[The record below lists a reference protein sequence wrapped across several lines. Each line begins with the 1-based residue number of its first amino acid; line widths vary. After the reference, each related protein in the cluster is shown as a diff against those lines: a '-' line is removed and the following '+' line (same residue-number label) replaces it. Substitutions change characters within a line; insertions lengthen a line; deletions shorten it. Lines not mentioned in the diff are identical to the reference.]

1 MERMFNL
8 ADAAGS
14 CPADPA
20 SYAKRL
26 RLILDALP
34 TGIVLA
40 EAPSGR
46 IIEGNQSIEMILRH
60 PVLYSRDTE
69 AYREWVAFHEDGR
82 QVQGHEYPLARA
94 LAGKEVRPELECRY
108 LRPDGTFIWIKIVG
122 SALCDDSGKVIG
134 AVVSVT
140 DIDDLKRAEE
150 QHRLMS
156 LELHHRVNNALSMVQ
171 AIANLSARAANDVD
185 SFRSSFSGRVHSLS
199 RTQLLLSKNS
209 WEHIALSDLVDSEL
223 ELKQNKERF
232 VLSGKPVSLRSQ
244 VALAFGL
251 ALHELKSNAEKFGAL
266 SCASGVVTLSWHC
279 EAADG
284 RQKLFLDWREIGG
297 PPAMEPGSGGL
308 GLYLLRS
315 ALAQQLEGSID
326 LEFGQEG
333 LRARIVATL

>member
-34 TGIVLA
+34 TGIILA
-40 EAPSGR
+40 EAPSGQ
-46 IIEGNQSIEMILRH
+46 IIEGNQSIETILRH
-60 PVLYSRDTE
+60 PVLYSPNTE
-69 AYREWVAFHEDGR
+69 AYRDWVAFHEDGR
-82 QVQGHEYPLARA
+82 RVQGHEYPLARA
-94 LAGKEVRPELECRY
+94 LAGTETHPELECRY
-108 LRPDGTFIWIKIVG
+108 LRPDGTFIWIKVIG

-150 QHRLMS
+150 QQRLMN
-156 LELHHRVNNALSMVQ
+156 LELHHRVNNALTMVQ

-185 SFRSSFSGRVHSLS
+185 SFRISFSGRVHSLS

-209 WEHIALSDLVDSEL
+209 WDQIALGDLVDSEL

-232 VLSGKPVSLRSQ
+232 SLSGKPVSLRSQ

-266 SCASGVVTLSWHC
+266 SCAGGVVKLSWYC
-279 EAADG
+279 EG
-284 RQKLFLDWREIGG
+284 VGNRRKLFMDWREVGG
-297 PPAMEPGSGGL
+297 PPAVEPASGGL

-326 LEFGQEG
+326 LDFAQDG